1 MGIIMA
7 AAALLSG
14 SQIVDE
20 AVKIAATNLVAEA
33 HDRQVGGVSMTLDDG
48 TEVAL
53 DQSLARFLVNM
64 VQSIAADGTLT
75 THSLPEELTTTTA
88 AQVIGISRPTLMKMI
103 ARKELPSK
111 KVGSHTRLQR
121 EDVLDFRARRQESRL
136 SAVEE
141 LRHAGDAFD

>member
-1 MGIIMA
+1 MGLIMA
-7 AAALLSG
+7 TTALLSG
-14 SQIVDE
+14 NQIVDE

-53 DQSLARFLVNM
+53 DQNLARFLVNM
-64 VQSIAADGTLT
+64 VQSIAADGTLST
-75 THSLPEELTTTTA
+75 QSLPEELTTTTA

-103 ARKELPSK
+103 ARNELPSK

-121 EDVLDFRARRQESRL
+121 GDVLDFRARRQEARL